1 MNQKQLKTEP
11 KNCSKKK
18 LINNIKSKNT
28 LNPTKKSKQRTK
40 LEICTLNEQ
49 QEDGV
54 LLWLEEVK
62 PQQNKKKIK
71 IKIKIQTYQREK
83 ESE

>member
-1 MNQKQLKTEP
+1 MNLYEP
-11 KNCSKKK
+11 KLNPLTTKNKTQKAQQKKKK

-40 LEICTLNEQ
+40 LEKCTSNEQ

-54 LLWLEEVK
+54 LLGLERSRK
-62 PQQNKKKIK
+62 
-71 IKIKIQTYQREK
+71 
-83 ESE
+83 

>member
-1 MNQKQLKTEP
+1 MNLYERKTTKNRTQKSQQ
-11 KNCSKKK
+11 KK
-18 LINNIKSKNT
+18 LINNIKSKNI
-28 LNPTKKSKQRTK
+28 LNPTKKSKQRKK

-62 PQQNKKKIK
+62 PQQNKTKKLK
-71 IKIKIQTYQREK
+71 LK
-83 ESE
+83 